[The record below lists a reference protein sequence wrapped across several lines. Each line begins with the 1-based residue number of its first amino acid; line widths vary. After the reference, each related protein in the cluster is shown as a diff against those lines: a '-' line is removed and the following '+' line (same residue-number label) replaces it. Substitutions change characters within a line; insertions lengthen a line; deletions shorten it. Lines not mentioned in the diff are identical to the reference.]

1 MRHLRFSFRTIAA
14 TSALLAIAASAQAAP
29 LAARVTPGNAASV
42 LFSGTDADGGID
54 DWYVSN
60 GVIEAVIDDVGPQD
74 DLVPLLGVNAP
85 PKVSEFAFTGC
96 SIIDLGNNGQNNDH
110 LTQIFTVGGLSTS
123 NFVVY
128 NGVSASS
135 TPTSATITCTGN
147 LLGFDGGATPVPPS
161 DLAVVTQYTAANND
175 PFLTVTTT
183 VTNNHPTNPA
193 AGLGGFLDV
202 SLWTQR
208 AQVPFS
214 PVAGKGF
221 KHAVLDFSNIVAA
234 LELPAFA
241 AAPGLVGPSDGVFD
255 PAHNLGIGENAYGIL
270 GDEASVD
277 QDGGGPNLPVVSPVN
292 SLFGVS
298 SNLLTAFGNSPL
310 GTLQPG
316 GILTYKRR
324 IYVGS
329 RNDVAA
335 VSNPMIGEIAV
346 RRGFATGTISGDV
359 AAEDTPDVG
368 ASVIATRTGGAA
380 IPGFGAGTPVTQFRT
395 SATGAFSGIVLPVG
409 IYSLEFQAAERDP
422 VTVAGVVVGASANTA
437 VSVPDLS
444 ALASL
449 DLQVLETVA
458 GPDPAMPAKITIKGV
473 APTADPRFKS
483 DVVALGDPTV
493 GPDFDLRME
502 TFGGGPAQANWVFL
516 ANGTGT
522 VQLRPGKYEIYASRG
537 PEYSLRRKVVTVR
550 ARRSRKINFRLRR
563 SVDTTGFLSG
573 DFHIHSARSLDS
585 TAPPQDRVAGF
596 AAEGVEVMVSTDHD
610 YQLDYAPLIA
620 SMNLGGRITS
630 MVGNEVTGSVPN
642 PPVFPDSTGHINAW
656 PLTVQPDARR
666 DGAIEDEFVAP
677 NWLFKRLRDQGA
689 EVIQYNHVRAGVSGI
704 TSIGFFN
711 NFGYDPALPL
721 TASPNDL
728 LLDDDPT
735 GPGTSGVSNPDGIR
749 NIDFDVMEILNGTE
763 IPAYI
768 AVRRDWLS
776 LLNQIDPPTVPFIGG
791 TGTSDSHRVT
801 LESAGYARTYVGGAG
816 DDPASMNPATFNAN
830 VKSANMMATTGPF
843 IRLSVLDTV
852 GNAAGFGGTLVPASS
867 TVRLRIEVQAANWIP
882 VEEVRVIANGFT
894 TFTFD
899 ATTSPQVS
907 APPASPYSQSLGKI
921 TRFEAEIPVT
931 LAVDTYFI
939 VEAGAKLSPLPA
951 PDALVNT
958 IVPGMVPLGFTNPIF
973 VDLAGNGFDAPG
985 LPVMAKAVPLAS
997 ELPAFARVERADRTW
1012 LAMLRGWFAATLAA
1026 VTTTREASAHGSN
1039 NVLADGTVV
1048 TGKELAEK
1056 VQRDKDTSTDD
1067 YFPLYRFRI
1076 PADAAEKALQEHLP
1090 PDQLQQLKADRAK
1103 AAGAAH

>member
-1 MRHLRFSFRTIAA
+1 MTA
-14 TSALLAIAASAQAAP
+14 
-29 LAARVTPGNAASV
+29 GNAASV
-42 LFSGTDADGGID
+42 LFAGTDADGGID

-60 GVIEAVIDDVGPQD
+60 GVVQAIVDDVGPQD
-74 DLVPLLGVNAP
+74 DLVPLLGPAAP
-85 PKVSEFAFTGC
+85 PKVSEFALSGC
-96 SIIDLGNNGQNNDH
+96 SVLDLGNNGQNNDH

-123 NFVVY
+123 NFIVY
-128 NGVSASS
+128 SGVSASS

-147 LLGFDGGATPVPPS
+147 LLGFDQGATPVPPS
-161 DLAVVTQYTAANND
+161 DLVVVTEYTAANAD
-175 PFLTVTTT
+175 PYLTVTTT

-193 AGLGGFLDV
+193 SGLGGFLDV

-221 KHAVLDFSNIVAA
+221 KHAVLDFSNIAAA
-234 LELPAFA
+234 LELPPFA
-241 AAPGLVGPSDGVFD
+241 AAPGLAGPGDGIID
-255 PAHNLGIGENAYGIL
+255 PANNLVAGENAYGIL
-270 GDEASVD
+270 GDEASID
-277 QDGGGPNLPVVSPVN
+277 QDGAGPNPPVVAAVN

-316 GILTYKRR
+316 GVLTYKRR

-329 RNDVAA
+329 KNDVAA
-335 VSNPMIGEIAV
+335 VANPMITEIAA
-346 RRGFATGTISGDV
+346 RRGFATGTISGEVDAADATDV
-359 AAEDTPDVG
+359 A

-380 IPGFGAGTPVTQFRT
+380 LPVFGPGTPVTQFRT

-409 IYSLEFQAAERDP
+409 TYSLEVRSPERDP
-422 VTVAGVVVGASANTA
+422 VTVTGVVVNAAANTA
-437 VSVPDLS
+437 VTVPELS
-444 ALASL
+444 ALATL
-449 DLQVLETVA
+449 DLKVLETVA

-473 APTADPRFKS
+473 APTVDPRFKS
-483 DVVALGDPTV
+483 DVIAIGDPTV
-493 GPDFDLRME
+493 GPDVDLRME

-516 ANGTGT
+516 ASGSGT

-537 PEYSLRRKVVTVR
+537 PEYSLRRKIVNVR
-550 ARRSRKINFRLRR
+550 AQRTRKINFRLRR
-563 SVDTTGFLSG
+563 SVDTAGFVSG

-585 TAPPQDRVAGF
+585 TAPLQDRVAGF

-610 YQLDYAPLIA
+610 YQVDYAPIIA
-620 SMNLGGRITS
+620 NLNLGSRITS

-642 PPVFPDSTGHINAW
+642 PPAFPDSTGHINAW
-656 PLTVQPDARR
+656 PLTVQANARR

-677 NWLFKRLRDQGA
+677 NWIFKRLRDQGA
-689 EVIQYNHVRAGVSGI
+689 QVLQYNHVRAGVSGI

-711 NFGYDPALPL
+711 NFGYDPSLPL
-721 TASPNDL
+721 AASPNDM
-728 LLDDDPT
+728 LLDDDVT
-735 GPGTSGVSNPDGIR
+735 GPGTSGVSNPDGLR

-816 DDPASMNPATFNAN
+816 DDPATLDPTTFNAN
-830 VKSANMMATTGPF
+830 VKAANMMATTGPF
-843 IRLSVLDTV
+843 IRFSVLDTI
-852 GNAAGFGGTLVPASS
+852 GASAGLGGTLVPASG

-882 VEEVRVIANGFT
+882 VDQVRVIANGFT
-894 TFTFD
+894 TLTFD
-899 ATTSPQVS
+899 ATTSPKVG
-907 APPASPYSQSLGKI
+907 APPASPFSQALGKI
-921 TRFEAEIPVT
+921 TRFDAEIPVN

-939 VEAGAKLSPLPA
+939 VEAGAKLSPLPT
-951 PDALVNT
+951 PDALIDK
-958 IVPGMVPLGFTNPIF
+958 IVPGMIPLGFTNPIF
-973 VDLAGNGFDAPG
+973 VDLAGDGFDSPG
-985 LPVMAKAVPLAS
+985 LPVMATATLLHD
-997 ELPAFARVERADRTW
+997 ELPAFARLERADQTW
-1012 LAMLRGWFAATLAA
+1012 LASLRGWLSSTLAA
-1026 VTTTREASAHGSN
+1026 LTLPREASAHGSD

-1056 VQRDKDTSTDD
+1056 VQRDKNTSTGD
-1067 YFPLYRFRI
+1067 YFPLYRFSI
-1076 PADAAEKALQEHLP
+1076 PADAADAALRQQLP
-1090 PDQLQQLKADRAK
+1090 PEEVKQLEADRAK